1 MMCAPRDYNNKLSW
15 EEVTG
20 EEWERGSRGVT
31 GVASGQTWNCS
42 ALLGAA
48 KREKRRFN
56 EDLS

>member
-15 EEVTG
+15 EEGRG
-20 EEWERGSRGVT
+20 EEWSGEGGAT
-31 GVASGQTWNCS
+31 GVAGGQLWNSS

-48 KREKRRFN
+48 KREKRKFN

>member
-15 EEVTG
+15 EEGRG

-31 GVASGQTWNCS
+31 GVAGGQLWNSS

-48 KREKRRFN
+48 KRERKEN
-56 EDLS
+56 LMKI